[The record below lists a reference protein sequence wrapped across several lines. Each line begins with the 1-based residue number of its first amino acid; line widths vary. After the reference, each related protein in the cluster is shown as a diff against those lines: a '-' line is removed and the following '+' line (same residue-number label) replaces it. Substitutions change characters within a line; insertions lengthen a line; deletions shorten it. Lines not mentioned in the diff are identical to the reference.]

1 MSNAQ
6 PPILDSEQAY
16 MESMYSEDER
26 RKILEEIDQV
36 ANASRLSSTDY
47 EAYKPRKRGIF
58 FPVLINVLALL
69 LIAGGWFA
77 ADAWFKS
84 RQQTLSLKTN
94 QLFSAEGT
102 LLAKVMEESQAKL
115 AEKNQEIRSIQ
126 DNLARLAQEKE
137 HLTLTMK
144 AQVDERTKKL
154 KAELE
159 QQIEA
164 ERQKLLAEG
173 LSPAVVEQRLKALEA
188 QKNAEFER
196 QLQQFRQQAQE
207 QIDQRSRELK
217 ALQDQL
223 NSAQSNASTQTR
235 QAEVVAKRL
244 AVLQRERDELDLLF
258 RQSSAL
264 YKELHRAFLEGH
276 LITAQ
281 TALNNLKELYRQ
293 AEQADLTAVQQ
304 RAQTGLVVTASLQI
318 ALNAMKNGGK
328 DPRFEA
334 FLQGMKQADQAK
346 ADQRAAL
353 AALAVSRVPEIEH
366 AFQLLREEQTR
377 REQAQIE
384 ALLAQAKA
392 LAVKKGPAAEL
403 ELLHSGVSS
412 VALKDGINAAWKAY
426 QDEIAKDEAQ
436 LAKIKNLT
444 GDQSG
449 KTAELEK
456 QVASLLP
463 YQTKWN
469 TLAALYHKYQDSA
482 FSALKAPGAPRF
494 DDATKDFLQTFATED
509 AQTLFPNF
517 DSALAIYNAGTKPYD
532 PNKVR
537 HQAFDDVLSFTSY
550 LQGNNSDAK
559 AAQDKAN
566 SLSQDDTKYR
576 EVLMAI
582 QNLLSKG
589 AIEAKIDTSTLRFVG
604 SIVNLDGNTAVIE
617 PLTRVQ
623 AQVGQMIEIH
633 HRRGTADDLVAR
645 GRVTQASPSMVVVSV
660 QPVEGAAFTP
670 TSGDGA
676 YLVVQ

>member
-6 PPILDSEQAY
+6 PPVLDSEQAY

-26 RKILEEIDQV
+26 RQILEEIDQV
-36 ANASRLSSTDY
+36 ANASRLAATDL
-47 EAYKPRKRGIF
+47 EAYQPRKRGIF
-58 FPVLINVLALL
+58 FPVLINVLAVA

-84 RQQTLSLKTN
+84 RQQNLSLKTN

-115 AEKNQEIRSIQ
+115 AAKNQEIRSIQ
-126 DNLARLAQEKE
+126 DNLARLAQEKDR
-137 HLTLTMK
+137 LTLTMN
-144 AQVDERTKKL
+144 AQVDARTKKL

-159 QQIEA
+159 QQLEA
-164 ERQKLLAEG
+164 ERRKLLAEG
-173 LSPAVVEQRLKALEA
+173 LSPAAVDQRLKALEA
-188 QKNAEFER
+188 QKTAEFEH
-196 QLQQFRQQAQE
+196 QLQLFRQQAQE

-217 ALQDQL
+217 ALQEQL
-223 NSAQSNASTQTR
+223 NTSQAKASAKERA
-235 QAEVVAKRL
+235 AELVSERL
-244 AVLQRERDELDLLF
+244 ATLQRERDELDLLF

-264 YKELHRAFLEGH
+264 YTQLHQAFLAGH

-281 TALNNLKELYRQ
+281 TALNNLKQLYRHAQ
-293 AEQADLTAVQQ
+293 RSALVAVRRRAD
-304 RAQTGLVVTASLQI
+304 TGLEVASSLQT
-318 ALNAMKNGGK
+318 ALEALKRGGK

-334 FLQGMKQADQAK
+334 FLNGMKQAEQAK

-353 AALAVSRVPEIEH
+353 AALAVSRVPEIER
-366 AFQLLREEQTR
+366 AFQILRDEQTR

-392 LAVKKGPAAEL
+392 LALQKGPAAEL

-412 VALKDGINAAWKAY
+412 VALKEGINAAWKAY
-426 QDEIAKDEAQ
+426 QDEIAKDEAE
-436 LAKIKNLT
+436 LAKLKTLK

-449 KTAELEK
+449 KTADLAK
-456 QVASLLP
+456 QVAALLP

-469 TLAALYHKYQDSA
+469 TLAALYHKYQDAA
-482 FSALKAPGAPRF
+482 FTALKAPGEPNF
-494 DDATKDFLQTFATED
+494 DAATKDFLQTFATED

-517 DSALAIYNAGTKPYD
+517 DSALLVYNSGTKPYD
-532 PNKVR
+532 PTKVR
-537 HQAFDDVLSFTSY
+537 HQAFNDVLSFTSY
-550 LQGNNSDAK
+550 LQGNNPDAL

-566 SLSQDDTKYR
+566 SLAQGDNKYR
-576 EVLMAI
+576 EVLIAI
-582 QNLLSKG
+582 QNLLQKG
-589 AIEAKIDTSTLRFVG
+589 AIESKIDTSRLRFVG
-604 SIVNLDGNTAVIE
+604 SIVNLDGSTAVIE

-633 HRRGTADDLVAR
+633 HRRGTADDVVAR
-645 GRVTQASPSMVVVSV
+645 GRVTQASPDMVIASIQTVA
-660 QPVEGAAFTP
+660 GAAFSP
-670 TSGDGA
+670 SSGDGA